1 MGGPR
6 SRVCA
11 RLNLCSAPNDTS
23 GNLIAHMFGSGGKK
37 KRSILSPCQAT
48 INILFFCF
56 LGENFCYLQP
66 HLKLSARFHNPKTTP
81 SGRKACGREKKN
93 NPENCGHFVPRTYSS
108 RTNNTKYSG
117 HFVLLQC
124 PRAGHALQSNQFLLM
139 PIGVPAPV
147 SAHARHSCSASHQ
160 HETLHSKNK
169 IWG

>member
-66 HLKLSARFHNPKTTP
+66 HLKLSARFHKPKTTP

-93 NPENCGHFVPRTYSS
+93 NPENCGHFAA
-108 RTNNTKYSG
+108 RTNIVFATNPDDTDNSIETA
-117 HFVLLQC
+117 VDV
-124 PRAGHALQSNQFLLM
+124 
-139 PIGVPAPV
+139 IVPLFTATV
-147 SAHARHSCSASHQ
+147 
-160 HETLHSKNK
+160 
-169 IWG
+169 